1 MLEPAVVVLRLIQYA
16 GAMVLFGSSL
26 FLVYALPSVGPAS
39 AAALGWPRRALAWSA
54 GVLAVASLLG
64 MLLQTA
70 ILAGSI
76 SEALKPESI
85 GAVVTTMSLGPSSLV
100 RGGVAIVAL
109 SLLVFGLAGRGLWL
123 ATAAMGAVACGSFAW
138 MGHGAATPGLPGL
151 AHVVADIFH
160 LLAAGLWIGA
170 LAVFLRML
178 SIAHPSVVL
187 AQALHRA
194 LGGFSGLGSAI
205 VAVLILT
212 GLVNSW
218 FLVGPAHLSGLV
230 TTPYGWLLSIKLLL
244 FGVMLVLAAMNRFRL
259 TPALAWALSDGR
271 ERGAELAELRRSL
284 LIETAVAFGVLA
296 LVAWLGSIAP
306 ISAI

>member
-26 FLVYALPSVGPAS
+26 FLVYALPSGGPTS
-39 AAALGWPRRALAWSA
+39 AAALAWPRRALAWSA

-70 ILAGSI
+70 ILAGSV
-76 SEALKPESI
+76 SEGLKPESI
-85 GAVVTTMSLGPSSLV
+85 TAVVTTMSLGPSSLV
-100 RGGVAIVAL
+100 RVGVGLVAL
-109 SLLVFGLAGRGLWL
+109 SLLVFGVAGRGLWL
-123 ATAAMGAVACGSFAW
+123 STAAMGAVACGSFAW

-151 AHVVADIFH
+151 VHVVADILH

-170 LAVFLRML
+170 LAVFLRL
-178 SIAHPSVVL
+178 LITTRPSTVV

-194 LGGFSGLGSAI
+194 LEGFSGLGSAI
-205 VAVLILT
+205 VAVLILS

-230 TTPYGWLLSIKLLL
+230 TTPYGWLLSIKILL

-259 TPALAWALSDGR
+259 TPALALALSHGR
-271 ERGAELAELRRSL
+271 ERGAELAGLRRSL
-284 LIETAVAFGVLA
+284 FIETGVAFGVLA
-296 LVAWLGSIAP
+296 LVAWRGSIAR